1 MSGPVYQALV
11 PFFFERN
18 VRMKLFLRIETVAT
32 HLALA
37 FAIAFL
43 LIAAGLAVYQV
54 STRFIFGHPSTWTE
68 VITRFAM
75 IWGVFMGVAPAIREG
90 GMIAVDL
97 VQRVLPRKLGV
108 ALYLFSTMLT
118 IIFFTILFWQGWAMT
133 GRVARQTVAGL
144 DLSMSWAYAA
154 LPMASVFILIAAVG
168 SAIRAI
174 QYGGVEHWEE
184 NQ

>member
-1 MSGPVYQALV
+1 
-11 PFFFERN
+11 
-18 VRMKLFLRIETVAT
+18 MKLFLRVETAAT
-32 HLALA
+32 QFALVC
-37 FAIAFL
+37 AIAFL

-97 VQRVLPRKLGV
+97 VQRVLPRKFGV
-108 ALYLFSTMLT
+108 ALYLVATALT
-118 IIFFTILFWQGWAMT
+118 IIFFAILFWQGWAMT

-154 LPMASVFILIAAVG
+154 LPTASVFILMSALG

-174 QYGGVEHWEE
+174 QHGCVDHWEE
-184 NQ
+184 AQ